1 MNANLEMLK
10 GTGSGDY
17 IYPYTIRNAV
27 VDEDGTS
34 AFANLKNEI
43 CKVLYTN
50 EDNSLNNI
58 EIDLKGKNY
67 LSYAVEYECTEMD
80 AIGYVNIVLI
90 PGTATNGN
98 KMPLNLVIDTY
109 SSSEANENNDISIKY
124 LEIINID
131 INNGTLL
138 IEKSNTSNSY
148 QTLYYSV
155 DDGEEQ
161 ISSSLINKSIMKINK
176 IIGIMEV

>member
-1 MNANLEMLK
+1 MDANLEMLK
-10 GTGSGDY
+10 GTGNGEY
-17 IYPYTIRNAV
+17 IYPYTIRKAV

-50 EDNSLNNI
+50 EDNSL
-58 EIDLKGKNY
+58 EDLKIDLESKNY
-67 LSYAVEYECTEMD
+67 LAYAVEYECTEMD
-80 AIGYVNIVLI
+80 AVGYVNIVLI
-90 PGTATNGN
+90 PGTATNGI
-98 KMPLNLVIDTY
+98 KIPLNLVIDTY
-109 SSSEANENNDISIKY
+109 TSSEMNENYDINIKY

-131 INNGTLL
+131 INNETLL
-138 IEKSNTSNSY
+138 VERSNVSNSY

-161 ISSSLINKSIMKINK
+161 ISSSPIDKSIMKINK